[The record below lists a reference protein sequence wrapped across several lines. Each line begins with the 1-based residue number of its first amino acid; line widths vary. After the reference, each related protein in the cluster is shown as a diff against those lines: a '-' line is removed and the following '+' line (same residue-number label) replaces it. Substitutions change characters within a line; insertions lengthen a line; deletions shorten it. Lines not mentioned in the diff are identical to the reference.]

1 MNYSGGSDNN
11 VLEPVGNRKTFFSHV
26 FSTTEEGKAEL
37 LNTTQYALLGIV
49 PVILLNKL
57 IQRFIPDADAD
68 KSSVEILI
76 EVLIQLIVMFI
87 GVIIIHRIITFIPTY
102 SEFKYESLSLTN
114 VILAF
119 MILVLSIQTKIGI
132 KVNILV
138 DRTMELW
145 TGVPR
150 ENMEGNQ
157 SKSRGQTHQPQ
168 VQQQLITDTMGPP
181 NPQITRAP
189 GQQQGPDIR
198 APPMPMMDDFMP
210 ANGANIGGIG
220 SSFF

>member
-1 MNYSGGSDNN
+1 
-11 VLEPVGNRKTFFSHV
+11 
-26 FSTTEEGKAEL
+26 
-37 LNTTQYALLGIV
+37 
-49 PVILLNKL
+49 
-57 IQRFIPDADAD
+57 
-68 KSSVEILI
+68 
-76 EVLIQLIVMFI
+76 
-87 GVIIIHRIITFIPTY
+87 
-102 SEFKYESLSLTN
+102 
-114 VILAF
+114 

-138 DRTMELW
+138 DRVMELW

-150 ENMEGNQ
+150 ENMEGNK
-157 SKSRGQTHQPQ
+157 SRSRGQAP
-168 VQQQLITDTMGPP
+168 QQQSQQPIITEAMGPP

-198 APPMPMMDDFMP
+198 APPMMEDFMP